1 LKTAAALLSGKEDES
16 FADALIAL
24 QRAISIT
31 AMENIERYFPLVAK
45 VALQVATDAS
55 VKHALNRT
63 ITTVGGPQVY
73 DESAIELLINKA
85 DTDGLSL
92 RSVVNELLGVQRGRP
107 AETWDRLQRTG
118 EILRARDA
126 AHQNLS
132 KEDIAEKLEINV
144 RTLSTWH
151 DDCGLTWIEW
161 LRASENAALVKP
173 SEAEG
178 I

>member
-1 LKTAAALLSGKEDES
+1 LTRETGIISRTVFYPDPIFDGCATSGDDGRPWPELRALSS
-16 FADALIAL
+16 
-24 QRAISIT
+24 S
-31 AMENIERYFPLVAK
+31 
-45 VALQVATDAS
+45 
-55 VKHALNRT
+55 
-63 ITTVGGPQVY
+63 
-73 DESAIELLINKA
+73 LLF
-85 DTDGLSL
+85 
-92 RSVVNELLGVQRGRP
+92 NELLGVQRGRP